1 MTVSIDDN
9 KTAID
14 LWQIIAHY
22 GYAHQKEKA
31 IEELNELAQALARDL
46 QGIGSRE
53 NIAEEMADVHIMLG
67 QLQLIYGN
75 RDAVGLELAVDQL
88 AAEVPDDVP
97 HRLRLAVEQSHLHA

>member
-1 MTVSIDDN
+1 MSIDDN

-14 LWQIIAHY
+14 LWKIIAHY

-31 IEELNELAQALARDL
+31 IEELNELGQALARDL
-46 QGIGSRE
+46 QGNGNRE

-75 RDAVGLELAVDQL
+75 RDAVALAI
-88 AAEVPDDVP
+88 DDKLCRVLD
-97 HRLRLAVEQSHLHA
+97 RIEEERMGKGVRENGIRQTD